1 MRYPQL
7 ALVVALLAAVSPLFS
22 AALPGGGAAK
32 PNIIFILADDLGY
45 GDLGSYGQKLIQ
57 TPRLDRM
64 AAEGMRFTQFYAGST
79 VCAPSRSV
87 LMTGRHTGRT
97 SVRGNAGTLG
107 YPAQTLPANEVTVAR
122 VLKSAGYTTGLV
134 GKWGLGENGSTGSPD
149 KQGFDTY
156 FGFLNQ
162 THAHNHYP
170 DFLWRNG
177 ERVPLPNDRVQV
189 GPVEGAGYATKRLDY
204 AGDLFFQE
212 AKEFVAKNR
221 EKPFFLYLSLVV
233 PHANNERS
241 RELGDGQEVP
251 SYGVYAD
258 KSWPDVQK
266 GQAAMITRM
275 DEGIGEL
282 LAQLKQLGLDENT
295 VVMFSSDNG
304 PHREGGPLQNP
315 DFFAASGP
323 LKGIKRSLTDGGIRV
338 PFLVR
343 WPGKIKAGAVSDHV
357 GYFGDMLATF
367 AELSGVPA
375 PTPNNSVSLVPEL
388 AGRGTQAK
396 HDYLYWEFFEKGF
409 SQAVLLGNQWKGIR
423 LVKRDAPLQL
433 FDLVADLGETTDVAA
448 KHPEVVAR
456 ITEIMRTGRTDNEF
470 WKAPKN

>member
-1 MRYPQL
+1 
-7 ALVVALLAAVSPLFS
+7 
-22 AALPGGGAAK
+22 
-32 PNIIFILADDLGY
+32 
-45 GDLGSYGQKLIQ
+45 
-57 TPRLDRM
+57 
-64 AAEGMRFTQFYAGST
+64 
-79 VCAPSRSV
+79 
-87 LMTGRHTGRT
+87 
-97 SVRGNAGTLG
+97 VRGNAGTLG
-107 YPAQTLPANEVTVAR
+107 YAAQTLPANEVTIAR

-134 GKWGLGENGSTGSPD
+134 GKWGLGENGSAGSPD

-189 GPVEGAGYATKRLDY
+189 GPVEGAGYATKRMVY

-375 PTPNNSVSLVPEL
+375 PKPHNSVSLLPEL
-388 AGRGTQAK
+388 TGRGTQAK

-423 LVKRDAPLQL
+423 LLKRDAPLQL

>member
-64 AAEGMRFTQFYAGST
+64 AVEGMRFTQFYAGST

-87 LMTGRHTGRT
+87 LMTGRHTGQT
-97 SVRGNAGTLG
+97 SVRGNAGALG

-122 VLKSAGYTTGLV
+122 ILKSAGYTTGLV
-134 GKWGLGENGSTGSPD
+134 GKWGLGDVGSTGSPD

-177 ERVPLPNDRVQV
+177 ERVTLPNDRVQV
-189 GPVEGAGYATKRLDY
+189 GSVAGAGYATKRLVY

-212 AKEFVAKNR
+212 AKEFVARNR

-251 SYGVYAD
+251 SYGIYAD
-258 KSWPDVQK
+258 RSWPDVQK

-338 PFLVR
+338 PFIVR
-343 WPGKIKAGAVSDHV
+343 WPGKIKPGAVSDHV

-367 AELSGVPA
+367 AELSGGSA
-375 PTPNNSVSLVPEL
+375 PKPHNSVSLVPEL
-388 AGRGTQAK
+388 VGRGTQAK
-396 HDYLYWEFFEKGF
+396 HDYLYWEFFERGF
-409 SQAVLLGNQWKGIR
+409 SQAVLIGHQWKGIR
-423 LVKRDAPLQL
+423 LLKRDAPLQL

-470 WKAPKN
+470 WKAPAN

>member
-7 ALVVALLAAVSPLFS
+7 ALVVALLAALSPLFS
-22 AALPGGGAAK
+22 AAPPGGGAAK

-87 LMTGRHTGRT
+87 LMTGRHTGQT

-189 GPVEGAGYATKRLDY
+189 GAVAGAGYATKRLVY

-212 AKEFVAKNR
+212 AKEFVARNR

-251 SYGVYAD
+251 SYGIYSD
-258 KSWPDVQK
+258 RSWPDVQK

-456 ITEIMRTGRTDNEF
+456 INEIMRTGRADNEF

>member
-7 ALVVALLAAVSPLFS
+7 ALIVALLPAVSPLFS

-64 AAEGMRFTQFYAGST
+64 AVEGMRFTQFYAGST

-87 LMTGRHTGRT
+87 LMTGRHTGQT
-97 SVRGNAGTLG
+97 SVRGNAGALG

-122 VLKSAGYTTGLV
+122 ILKSAGYTTGLV
-134 GKWGLGENGSTGSPD
+134 GKWGLGDVGSTGSPD

-177 ERVPLPNDRVQV
+177 ERVTLPNDRVQV
-189 GPVEGAGYATKRLDY
+189 GSVAGAGYATKRLVY

-212 AKEFVAKNR
+212 AKEFVARNR

-251 SYGVYAD
+251 SYGIYAD
-258 KSWPDVQK
+258 RSWPDVQK

-338 PFLVR
+338 PFIVR
-343 WPGKIKAGAVSDHV
+343 WPGKIKPGAVSDHV

-367 AELSGVPA
+367 AELSGGSA
-375 PTPNNSVSLVPEL
+375 PKPHNSVSLVPEL
-388 AGRGTQAK
+388 VGRGTQAK
-396 HDYLYWEFFEKGF
+396 HDYLYWEFFERGF
-409 SQAVLLGNQWKGIR
+409 SQAVLIGHQWKGIR
-423 LVKRDAPLQL
+423 LLKRDAPLQL

-470 WKAPKN
+470 WKAPAN

>member
-1 MRYPQL
+1 
-7 ALVVALLAAVSPLFS
+7 
-22 AALPGGGAAK
+22 
-32 PNIIFILADDLGY
+32 
-45 GDLGSYGQKLIQ
+45 
-57 TPRLDRM
+57 
-64 AAEGMRFTQFYAGST
+64 
-79 VCAPSRSV
+79 
-87 LMTGRHTGRT
+87 
-97 SVRGNAGTLG
+97 VRGNAGTLG
-107 YPAQTLPANEVTVAR
+107 YAAQTLPANEVTIAR

-134 GKWGLGENGSTGSPD
+134 GKWGLGENGSAGSPD

-189 GPVEGAGYATKRLDY
+189 GPVEGAGYATKRMVY

-367 AELSGVPA
+367 AELSGVSA
-375 PTPNNSVSLVPEL
+375 PKPHNSVSLLPEL
-388 AGRGTQAK
+388 TGRGTQAK

-423 LVKRDAPLQL
+423 LLKRDAPLQL

>member
-7 ALVVALLAAVSPLFS
+7 ALVVALLAAFSPLFS
-22 AALPGGGAAK
+22 AAPPGGGAAK

-189 GPVEGAGYATKRLDY
+189 GPVEGAGYATKRLVY

-212 AKEFVAKNR
+212 AKEFVSKNR

-423 LVKRDAPLQL
+423 LLKRDAPLQL

>member
-87 LMTGRHTGRT
+87 LMTGRNTGQT

-107 YPAQTLPANEVTVAR
+107 YAAQTLPANEVTIAR

-134 GKWGLGENGSTGSPD
+134 GKWGLGENDSAGSPD

-177 ERVPLPNDRVQV
+177 ECVPLPNDRVQV
-189 GPVEGAGYATKRLDY
+189 GPVEGAGYATKRMVY

-367 AELSGVPA
+367 AELSGVSA
-375 PTPNNSVSLVPEL
+375 PKPHNSVSLLPEL
-388 AGRGTQAK
+388 TGRGTQAK

-423 LVKRDAPLQL
+423 LLKRDAPLQL

>member
-7 ALVVALLAAVSPLFS
+7 ALIVALLAAVSPLFS

-64 AAEGMRFTQFYAGST
+64 AVEGMRFTQFYAGST

-87 LMTGRHTGRT
+87 LMTGRHTGQT

-122 VLKSAGYTTGLV
+122 ILKSAGYTTGLV
-134 GKWGLGENGSTGSPD
+134 GKWGLGDVGSTGSPD

-177 ERVPLPNDRVQV
+177 ERVTLPNDRVQV
-189 GPVEGAGYATKRLDY
+189 GSVAGAGYATKRMVY

-212 AKEFVAKNR
+212 AKEFVARNR

-251 SYGVYAD
+251 SYGIYAD
-258 KSWPDVQK
+258 RSWPDVQK

-282 LAQLKQLGLDENT
+282 LAQLRQLGLDENT

-343 WPGKIKAGAVSDHV
+343 WPGKIKPGAVSDHV

-367 AELSGVPA
+367 AELSGGSA
-375 PTPNNSVSLVPEL
+375 PKPHNSVSLVPEL
-388 AGRGTQAK
+388 VGRGTQAK
-396 HDYLYWEFFEKGF
+396 HDYLYWEFFERGF
-409 SQAVLLGNQWKGIR
+409 SQAVLLGHQWKGIR
-423 LVKRDAPLQL
+423 LLKRDAPLQL
-433 FDLVADLGETTDVAA
+433 FDLVADLGETKDVAG

-456 ITEIMRTGRTDNEF
+456 ITEIMGTGRTDNEF
-470 WKAPKN
+470 WKAPAN

>member
-7 ALVVALLAAVSPLFS
+7 ALIVALLPAVSPLFS

-64 AAEGMRFTQFYAGST
+64 AVEGMRFTQFYAGST

-87 LMTGRHTGRT
+87 LMTGRHTGQT
-97 SVRGNAGTLG
+97 SVRGNAGALG

-122 VLKSAGYTTGLV
+122 ILKSAGYTTGLV
-134 GKWGLGENGSTGSPD
+134 GKWGLGDVGSTGSPD

-177 ERVPLPNDRVQV
+177 ERVTLPNDRVQV
-189 GPVEGAGYATKRLDY
+189 GSVAGAGYATKRLVY

-212 AKEFVAKNR
+212 AKEFVARNR

-251 SYGVYAD
+251 SYGIYAD
-258 KSWPDVQK
+258 RSWPDVQK

-338 PFLVR
+338 PFIVR
-343 WPGKIKAGAVSDHV
+343 WPGKIKPGAVSDHV

-367 AELSGVPA
+367 AELSGGSA
-375 PTPNNSVSLVPEL
+375 PKPHNSVSLVPEL
-388 AGRGTQAK
+388 VGRGTQAK
-396 HDYLYWEFFEKGF
+396 HDYLYWEFFERGF
-409 SQAVLLGNQWKGIR
+409 SQAVLIGHQWKGIR
-423 LVKRDAPLQL
+423 LLKRDAPLQL
-433 FDLVADLGETTDVAA
+433 FDLVADLGETKDVAA

-470 WKAPKN
+470 WKAPAN